1 MRDEE
6 FPVIERF
13 EVRRRS
19 YLASDGTVRNGLPGF
34 ASDAGFLYVTLDLAG
49 YKSGSLNA
57 VLKKG
62 KSKKA
67 LPLISS

>member
-1 MRDEE
+1 MREE
-6 FPVIERF
+6 ISAE
-13 EVRRRS
+13 
-19 YLASDGTVRNGLPGF
+19 LL
-34 ASDAGFLYVTLDLAG
+34 DAGFLYVTLDLAG

-57 VLKKG
+57 SLK